1 MMYATIVDRLQGEFS
16 EILDFL
22 KQGHEIS
29 LHNVADENLKKTL
42 LIASASYFEQRLTE
56 EVNRFAEEVTA
67 KDHALTYLV
76 KNKAVSRQYHSWFD
90 WEKSNANK
98 FFALFGPDFRNCMER
113 EVKTDNE
120 LKSSIRAF
128 LEIGLERNRLAHQ
141 NFGSYSLEKQS
152 EEVYELHKTAMRF
165 VEWFPSAI
173 RKFSNDI

>member
-76 KNKAVSRQYHSWFD
+76 KNKAVSRQYHS
-90 WEKSNANK
+90 
-98 FFALFGPDFRNCMER
+98 
-113 EVKTDNE
+113 
-120 LKSSIRAF
+120 
-128 LEIGLERNRLAHQ
+128 
-141 NFGSYSLEKQS
+141 
-152 EEVYELHKTAMRF
+152 
-165 VEWFPSAI
+165 
-173 RKFSNDI
+173 